1 MHSESTFSY
10 HPAWY
15 NWIFKATLSAC
26 HSATAENITW
36 HLNFIGVK
44 TNRTN
49 TQHSSNSSPK
59 ISLDRVLSMEGK
71 SLYKS
76 WPRATFW
83 YRGAL
88 RNPVIENPWPRC
100 SSLQSNTRP
109 STSTK
114 CWPPCSRRSP
124 GMGPDGLET
133 TLFCTVDQT
142 RWIWR
147 ASAACPC
154 RRQLGLPQAEEQL
167 TRQMCFISVKF
178 RCWHGCVRVELSC
191 AMPLCPHST
200 HCLFVG
206 TRRKA
211 AGPLGRLFSRELNP
225 IPRTPSSWP

>member
-44 TNRTN
+44 TNQTN

-100 SSLQSNTRP
+100 SSLQSDTRP

-124 GMGPDGLET
+124 GMGPDALET

-167 TRQMCFISVKF
+167 TRQK
-178 RCWHGCVRVELSC
+178 C
-191 AMPLCPHST
+191 A
-200 HCLFVG
+200 LFQWNSDAGMAVFG
-206 TRRKA
+206 WSSA
-211 AGPLGRLFSRELNP
+211 APCRFVLTALTASLWEHREKQQALWGG
-225 IPRTPSSWP
+225 SSHKS